1 MKGIRNTWN
10 NNNVAQNFKKTGF
23 LLIVVLGT
31 FTGQV
36 FASNAKMAD
45 EQNLQVYLEQVIG
58 QGKARNYKKP

>member
-1 MKGIRNTWN
+1 MWLKTL
-10 NNNVAQNFKKTGF
+10 KKQAF

-36 FASNAKMAD
+36 FASNVKMAD

-58 QGKARNYKKP
+58 QGKARNYKNLDELNRVSA